1 MTRFYTPWKKP
12 HGLSRW
18 ILLLICCVLFSFTRI
33 PESQA
38 QHKRDNETGRDEST
52 LLPLRNSS
60 LVSGTLSGLQ
70 LKMFQSLS
78 RLPIYT
84 LSSEPILLMPFFGD
98 STKEQSAS
106 QSNPYLLEDKSAEQT
121 ITLQL
126 PKVDV
131 GKVMIAVYSPSGNLL
146 MKKSVRSREESNME
160 MDLTE
165 LQAGAYFLEIQAA
178 EIYEKFSFMLE

>member
-1 MTRFYTPWKKP
+1 MTRFYTNWRKP
-12 HGLSRW
+12 HGLYRW
-18 ILLLICCVLFSFTRI
+18 IVLLVCFAVLNVTHI
-33 PESQA
+33 PASLA
-38 QHKRDNETGRDEST
+38 QLNNHKYSGYSEST
-52 LLPLRNSS
+52 LPPLRSSS
-60 LVSGTLSGLQ
+60 LVSGAFHGLP

-78 RLPIYT
+78 RLPVYT

-131 GKVMIAVYSPSGNLL
+131 GKVMIAVYSPSGSLL

-160 MDLTE
+160 MDLTD